1 MDLLR
6 ASMANL
12 NKSPSGL
19 KSHPLF
25 PCVEPLRISRLH
37 TQSPK
42 KYFRY
47 LQIRLD
53 NQVFNT
59 SDNNHNNHNNNNT
72 ARKELIQV

>member
-25 PCVEPLRISRLH
+25 SCVEPLRISRLH

-42 KYFRY
+42 KYIRY
-47 LQIRLD
+47 LQIRLG

-59 SDNNHNNHNNNNT
+59 SDKNQLTNNNT
-72 ARKELIQV
+72 DTTGKELI